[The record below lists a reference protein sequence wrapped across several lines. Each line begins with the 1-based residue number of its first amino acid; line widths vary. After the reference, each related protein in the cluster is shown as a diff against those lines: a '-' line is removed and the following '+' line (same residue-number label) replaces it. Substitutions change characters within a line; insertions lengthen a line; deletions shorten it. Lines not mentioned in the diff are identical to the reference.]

1 MTEKVIETIHYPI
14 FFNGEGYITL
24 QNKLPNYSSLF
35 IMTDTHTSQLCLQHL
50 LRRVPDLKKA
60 RIFCIPF
67 GEKEKNIQNGLD
79 ICRKL
84 NKENADRKSLLIN
97 LGGGVITDNGGFFAS
112 IFKRGI
118 YFLNIP
124 TTLLAMVDASPGG
137 KTGINLDNMKNE
149 IGVFNYPDLLIIDKH
164 YLKTLSNRELKSGMA
179 ELFKYGLIADNFF
192 WEEIK
197 NRSKHMNMH
206 WDDWNEFI
214 YQSNLIKN
222 NIVTSDPSERKGL
235 RKILNFG
242 HTIGHGI
249 ESYFLPTYSPLLHG
263 EAIALGM
270 VCESWISWK
279 MNGLS
284 QKQHEEIS
292 KTLLS
297 IYPFREIN
305 EQILNKILKYIRK
318 DKKKLQEDIHFSLLR
333 EIGICTYNHKV
344 SNDIIKQS
352 FQSLKRN
359 NSEIDD

>member
-1 MTEKVIETIHYPI
+1 MTEKVLKTIHYTI

-24 QNKLPNYSSLF
+24 QNKLTNYSSLF
-35 IMTDTHTSQLCLQHL
+35 IMTDPQTSKLCLQHL
-50 LRRVPDLKKA
+50 LKYLPDLKKA

-67 GEKEKNIQNGLD
+67 GEKEKKIQNCLD

-97 LGGGVITDNGGFFAS
+97 LGGGVITDLGGFLAS

-124 TTLLAMVDASPGG
+124 TTLLAMVDASTGG
-137 KTGINLDNMKNE
+137 KTGINLDNLKNE

-164 YLKTLSNRELKSGMA
+164 YLKTLPNRELKSGMA

-197 NRSKHMNMH
+197 NRSKKMH
-206 WDDWNEFI
+206 WYDWNEFI
-214 YQSNLIKN
+214 YQSNFIKN
-222 NIVTSDPSERKGL
+222 NIVTEDPYERKGL

-249 ESYFLPTYSPLLHG
+249 ESYFLTTYSPLLHG

-284 QKQHEEIS
+284 HQQHEEIS

-297 IYPFREIN
+297 IYPLREIN
-305 EQILNKILKYIRK
+305 EQILNQILKYIRQ

-359 NSEIDD
+359 NLSDD